1 MHFDC
6 DLAPFASFRIETLTL
21 PCPWKCVPLLNSFKQ
36 IQTRGVFVILWTS
49 YQSASVSSKI
59 FFLIK
64 HNSKKYL
71 PKVVFV
77 FCKIFGSLQKHNLY
91 GQLVSSVHGII
102 HHWRPV
108 VNFSVWM
115 ATVVQPSGLCLQLP
129 FAMHLSFFSW
139 EMWPNHWIAN
149 KTKKIFWCTCHVK
162 HCFLCCGVTKITQR
176 TDGILMQVTL
186 PQHVCSAEIVPLQPP
201 PLFFGGGGPPQ
212 YHFVAISCS
221 QTLPDSVFTLVA
233 GQWCQWYSD
242 KITTLQINS
251 CGHRDA
257 SIGRD

>member
-115 ATVVQPSGLCLQLP
+115 ATVVQPSGLC
-129 FAMHLSFFSW
+129 SY
-139 EMWPNHWIAN
+139 N
-149 KTKKIFWCTCHVK
+149 C
-162 HCFLCCGVTKITQR
+162 
-176 TDGILMQVTL
+176 
-186 PQHVCSAEIVPLQPP
+186 PLQCTYLSSHGKCDPTTE
-201 PLFFGGGGPPQ
+201 L
-212 YHFVAISCS
+212 
-221 QTLPDSVFTLVA
+221 QTKQNKSFDVHVM
-233 GQWCQWYSD
+233 
-242 KITTLQINS
+242 
-251 CGHRDA
+251 
-257 SIGRD
+257 